1 MKLKIFFI
9 LSILVFAVLVGKA
22 FSQNSTTKVNGF
34 VYDEENKPLVYVN
47 VFILN
52 SFDGAMTEEDGSF
65 SFTTAKNGEVEIAA
79 SLVGYKKYSEKF
91 EIKDLP
97 DTLIINL
104 KSEVVLTSEVIVTA
118 SSFSSEKE
126 KGVVMTSMDVMTT
139 PGGAA
144 DIFQSLKTLPG
155 ITQVSESAELYVR
168 GGDPSET
175 LTLFDQATLNHP
187 YTFESAYGGIFSNI
201 NTNTIKGMF
210 FPAVDFLLSTVTLY
224 LEYLLSKVK
233 TNQNAE

>member
-1 MKLKIFFI
+1 MKLRIFFI
-9 LSILVFAVLVGKA
+9 LSSIAFTIFIGNTFA
-22 FSQNSTTKVNGF
+22 QNSSTKINGF
-34 VYDEENKPLVYVN
+34 VFDEDNNPLVYVN
-47 VFILN
+47 VFVLN

-65 SFTTAKNGEVEIAA
+65 SFTTNKTGEIEIVA
-79 SLVGYKKYSEKF
+79 SLVGYKKLSEKY
-91 EIKDLP
+91 EIKNLP
-97 DTLIINL
+97 DTLIIQL
-104 KSEVVLTSEVIVTA
+104 QSEAVQTGEVIVTA
-118 SSFSSEKE
+118 SSFGSDKE

-201 NTNTIKGMF
+201 NTQSIKGMYF
-210 FPAVDFLLSTVTLY
+210 S
-224 LEYLLSKVK
+224 SG
-233 TNQNAE
+233 